1 MPLLKRSEV
10 SSVEEQHDKNV
21 EVGGSTPSPCA
32 QIMKGELSWLKKQQ
46 KRQLKKQLKKQLKNN
61 LVFSHGVKPPV
72 TRGLFT

>member
-1 MPLLKRSEV
+1 MKLLRNGEV

-21 EVGGSTPSPCA
+21 KVGGSTPSPRA

-61 LVFSHGVKPPV
+61 LAFSHGVKPLV
-72 TRGLFT
+72 TEGLFT